1 MKFFRKIF
9 KEASTDMGGRAEMPI
24 TEANY
29 VVLDTELTG
38 FDRKRDAIVSVGAL
52 KMVGGRIDM
61 GRTFYQLVNPG
72 RDMGTAAV
80 VIHEITPSE
89 ILEKPAIDEV
99 IKEFL
104 EFCGDDI
111 LIGHY
116 ISIDLAFINR
126 EAVRVAGF
134 AVPNPALDTLVMVD
148 WLRWNIPNTD
158 SDSLNPVNYQLYE
171 IAKDLGIPV
180 QGAHNAL
187 MDAFMTAQVLQRLL
201 PKLERCGIRTLG
213 QLLKVANPSRKLYQ
227 PGTLI

>member
-1 MKFFRKIF
+1 MRFFRKIF
-9 KEASTDMGGRAEMPI
+9 KESPADLGTRAEIPI

-89 ILEKPAIDEV
+89 ILEKPVIDEV
-99 IKEFL
+99 IEEFL

-126 EAVRVAGF
+126 EAVRVAGS

-158 SDSLNPVNYQLYE
+158 SDAPNPVNYQLYE

-201 PKLERCGIRTLG
+201 PKFERRGIRTLG

>member
-1 MKFFRKIF
+1 MRFSETTSKGPP
-9 KEASTDMGGRAEMPI
+9 ADMGRKAEIPI

-38 FDRKRDAIVSVGAL
+38 LDRKKDAIVSIGAV

-80 VIHEITPSE
+80 VIHEITPTE

-99 IKEFL
+99 MKKFL

-111 LIGHY
+111 LIGHH

-126 EAVRVAGF
+126 EAIRAAGR
-134 AVPNPALDTLVMVD
+134 AVPNLALDTLVMVETGGFAGTS
-148 WLRWNIPNTD
+148 RIQTTMPPNRSIT
-158 SDSLNPVNYQLYE
+158 SSTRSP
-171 IAKDLGIPV
+171 
-180 QGAHNAL
+180 
-187 MDAFMTAQVLQRLL
+187 
-201 PKLERCGIRTLG
+201 RTWAS
-213 QLLKVANPSRKLYQ
+213 QCRAPT
-227 PGTLI
+227 TL

>member
-1 MKFFRKIF
+1 MRFFRKIF
-9 KEASTDMGGRAEMPI
+9 KEGPVDLGEKAEIPI

-38 FDRKRDAIVSVGAL
+38 LDRKKDAIVSIGAL

-80 VIHEITPSE
+80 VIHEITPTE

-99 IKEFL
+99 IKKFL
-104 EFCGDDI
+104 AFCGDDI
-111 LIGHY
+111 LIGHH

-126 EAVRVAGF
+126 EAIRVAGCT
-134 AVPNPALDTLVMVD
+134 VPNPALDTLVMVD

-158 SDSLNPVNYQLYE
+158 SDAPNPTNYQLYE

-201 PKLERCGIRTLG
+201 PKIERCGIRTLG
-213 QLLKVANPSRKLYQ
+213 QLLKVANPGRKLYQ

>member
-1 MKFFRKIF
+1 MRFFRKIL
-9 KEASTDMGGRAEMPI
+9 KETDADLGGRAEIPI

-38 FDRKRDAIVSVGAL
+38 LDRKKDAILSVGAL
-52 KMVGGRIDM
+52 KMAGGRIDM

-72 RDMGTAAV
+72 REMGTANV
-80 VIHEITPSE
+80 VIHQITPSE
-89 ILEKPAIDEV
+89 ILEKPAIDSV
-99 IKEFL
+99 IREFL
-104 EFCGDDI
+104 DFCGDDV

-116 ISIDLAFINR
+116 ISIDLAFLNR
-126 EAVRVAGF
+126 EAIRVAGE
-134 AVPNPALDTLVMVD
+134 AVHNPVLDTLVMVD

-158 SDSLNPVNYQLYE
+158 SHALNPVNYQLYE
-171 IAKDLGIPV
+171 IAKDLDIPV

-201 PKLERCGIRTLG
+201 PKLEKCGIRTLG
-213 QLLKVANPSRKLYQ
+213 QLLKVGNPSRKLFR